1 MLSKRLTIG
10 SLLIALLIAAAW
22 VDATIDTTP
31 APDALRPVVPGPSWP
46 PGVIVLVVIASL
58 AALGSRELARLLRG
72 KGVDA
77 SWALTGSMAVL
88 GVLMTGIVP
97 DRGSAFIGAATI
109 NTTTALVVVAAMIY
123 YSRGGKT
130 DGALAAVGGALLGFA
145 YIGLLLGFWVAL
157 RRDHSVWILLWVILI
172 TKVTD
177 IGAYFVGSLFGK
189 HKLIGWL
196 SPGKTWEG
204 LVGGVA
210 CAIAVGAAGAWALRA
225 ADIGPLDPLWGA
237 LLALPLAVLGQM
249 GDLSASL
256 LKRDAGVKDTGGS
269 VPGFG
274 GVIDVIDSLLFVG
287 PAAFWMLKPFA

>member
-1 MLSKRLTIG
+1 VLSKRLTFG
-10 SLLIALLIAAAW
+10 TLLIGLLIIGAAIDAW
-22 VDATIDTTP
+22 IDRSP
-31 APDALRPVVPGPSWP
+31 SPDALAPLIPGPTWP
-46 PGVIVLVVIASL
+46 PGVVVLTVIASL
-58 AALGSRELARLLRG
+58 AALASRELARLLHG

-77 SWALTGSMAVL
+77 SATLTAAMAVL

-109 NTTTALVVVAAMIY
+109 NTATALVVIAAMVY

-130 DGALAAVGGALLGFA
+130 EGALAAIGGALLGFA

-157 RRDHSVWILLWVILI
+157 RRDQAVWLLLWTILV
-172 TKVTD
+172 TKTTD

-189 HKLIGWL
+189 RKLIAWL

-204 LVGGVA
+204 LVGGIVSAVA
-210 CAIAVGAAGAWALRA
+210 IGALGGWALRSGEVPPL
-225 ADIGPLDPLWGA
+225 GPLSGA
-237 LLALPLAVLGQM
+237 LLALPIAILGQA

-269 VPGFG
+269 IPGFG

-287 PAAFWMLKPFA
+287 PAAFWLLKPIA